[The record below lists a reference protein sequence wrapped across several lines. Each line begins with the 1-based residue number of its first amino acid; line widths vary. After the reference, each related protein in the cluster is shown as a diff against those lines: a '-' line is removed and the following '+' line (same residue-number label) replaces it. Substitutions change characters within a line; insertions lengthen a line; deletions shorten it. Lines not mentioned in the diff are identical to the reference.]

1 MIYVS
6 YLTKT
11 IGGNFRYLLVVLI
24 GVFFSRVKKGEA
36 LKLKPSKVVTAV
48 IITIG
53 VIMFTLF
60 KDVPIL

>member
-48 IITIG
+48 IITIR